1 MTSRTAVVARKDFE
15 DAVRSKMLW
24 SLMGLLVAIV
34 ALIYLAVWWNVD
46 DPGATDIV
54 GIAGALMQLLV
65 PLVALIAGYLSV
77 VGERQSGSIKILLSL
92 PPNRRQVVF
101 GKLFGRSAVIACAVT
116 AAFAALVLLGLL
128 FFQALPLVDFLGI
141 AAASVLVGFAFVGIA
156 VGISAMVASR
166 GRAMAGVIGL
176 YLIFLLFWDLITA
189 AVYRV
194 LRGELPGNPGDQFE
208 AWYVFLQWLNPIEAY
223 GVLTDA
229 ILGETF
235 GAFTIPIFAPQD
247 VSATERVVAGEV
259 PAYLQE
265 PVLVP
270 VLLFWFVVPVALGYL
285 RFRRADLG

>member
-24 SLMGLLVAIV
+24 SLMGLLVGII

-116 AAFAALVLLGLL
+116 AAFAALVLLSLL

-141 AAASVLVGFAFVGIA
+141 AAASVLVGLAFVGIA

-189 AVYRV
+189 AIYRV
-194 LRGELPGNPGDQFE
+194 LMGELPGNPGDQFE

-235 GAFTIPIFAPQD
+235 GAFTIPIFAPQN
-247 VSATERVVAGEV
+247 VSETGRVVAGEI

-270 VLLFWFVVPVALGYL
+270 VLLFWFVVPSALGYL

>member
-24 SLMGLLVAIV
+24 SLMGLLVGII

-116 AAFAALVLLGLL
+116 AAFAALVLLSLL

-141 AAASVLVGFAFVGIA
+141 AAASVLVGLAFVGIA

-176 YLIFLLFWDLITA
+176 YLVFLLFWDLITA

-194 LRGELPGNPGDQFE
+194 LMGELPGNPGDQFE

-235 GAFTIPIFAPQD
+235 GAFTIPIFAPQN
-247 VSATERVVAGEV
+247 VSETGQVVAGEV

-270 VLLFWFVVPVALGYL
+270 VLLFWFVVPSALGYL